1 MILFHV
7 AVVQCPNYIP
17 WFLWISFDFWAAIR
31 IGIPARCRR
40 SSLGGN
46 RSDDNIVERLSIFFF
61 VSVGCCCRFGARTF
75 QSCVSF
81 LLSISRCPAKASCR
95 IEKKRATDKERRR
108 NERTHT
114 AVAIV
119 LLTVVF
125 AAGAEARACSIK

>member
-46 RSDDNIVERLSIFFF
+46 RSDDNIVERLSIFF
-61 VSVGCCCRFGARTF
+61 
-75 QSCVSF
+75 CVSRL
-81 LLSISRCPAKASCR
+81 LLSIRGAHLSVLRLFLAFNFEMPSKGFLSHR
-95 IEKKRATDKERRR
+95 KKRATDKERRR

>member
-46 RSDDNIVERLSIFFF
+46 RSDDNIVERLSIFFLCQ
-61 VSVGCCCRFGARTF
+61 SVVVVDSGRAPFSPASLSCF
-75 QSCVSF
+75 QFRDAQQRLPV
-81 LLSISRCPAKASCR
+81 AS
-95 IEKKRATDKERRR
+95 KKKSNR
-108 NERTHT
+108 
-114 AVAIV
+114 
-119 LLTVVF
+119 
-125 AAGAEARACSIK
+125 